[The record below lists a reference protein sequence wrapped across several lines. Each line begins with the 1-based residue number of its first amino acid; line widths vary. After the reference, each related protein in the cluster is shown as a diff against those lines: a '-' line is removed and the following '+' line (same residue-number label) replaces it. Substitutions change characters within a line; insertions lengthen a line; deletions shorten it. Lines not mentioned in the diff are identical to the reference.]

1 VLGRYRDVLITPG
14 ALAFTAAGLIAR
26 LPTAMISIA
35 VLILVEHST
44 GSYAIAGA
52 VAGTLGVC
60 AALGGP
66 VLARVVDRRG
76 QRPVLLFSA
85 MAQTVGLVALV
96 SLAQRSGPVPALY
109 AAAVVTGAGTV
120 SVGSLTRA
128 RWSHLLR
135 GSRLLGTAYALESIL
150 DEVVFIVGPV
160 LVTALATGVDES
172 AGVLLSAALLLV
184 GAGWLG
190 AQRRTAPSATPRTD
204 VTHAAAA
211 LASRALVL
219 VCLVLFLAAGV
230 FGSVEV
236 FAIAYAAD
244 RGAPGAAGPLLAAFA
259 AGSLLGGLA
268 YGAVPWRSS
277 LRRRFPITVGGL
289 AAGVA
294 LLPLAGGLAG
304 LAALLALAGAAIAPM
319 LITAFTLVEGI
330 VPAARLTEGLTW
342 ATLSVNLSY
351 AGSTAVAGAVIG
363 SAGVRAGAVVPIVAS
378 LAALLLVVTS
388 VRALPSTKAAPSA
401 VPIG

>member
-1 VLGRYRDVLITPG
+1 MTPG
-14 ALAFTAAGLIAR
+14 ALVFTAAGLVAR
-26 LPTAMISIA
+26 LPTAMVSIA
-35 VLILVEHST
+35 LLVLVEHST

-52 VAGTLGVC
+52 VAGTAGVF

-66 VLARVVDRRG
+66 VLARLVDRRG

-85 MAQTVGLVALV
+85 AVQTVGLVALV
-96 SLAQRSGPVPALY
+96 WLAQRSGSVPALY
-109 AAAVVTGAGTV
+109 AAAVVAGVGTV

-128 RWSHLLR
+128 RWSYLLR
-135 GSRLLGTAYALESIL
+135 GSTLLGTAYAFESIL

-184 GAGWLG
+184 GAVWLG
-190 AQRRTAPSATPRTD
+190 AQRRTEPPAARRAGATP
-204 VTHAAAA
+204 VAGA
-211 LASRALVL
+211 LSSRALVL

-236 FAIAYAAD
+236 FAIAYAED
-244 RGAPGAAGPLLAAFA
+244 QGAPGAAGPLLAAFA
-259 AGSLLGGLA
+259 AGSLLAGLG
-268 YGAVPWRSS
+268 YGAVSWRSS
-277 LRRRFPITVGGL
+277 LRRRFPVTVGGL

-294 LLPLAGGLAG
+294 LLPLAGRLSW

-330 VPAARLTEGLTW
+330 VPAHRLTEGLTW

-351 AGSTAVAGAVIG
+351 AGSTAVAGAVIA
-363 SAGVRAGAVVPIVAS
+363 SAGPHAGAVVPIVCS
-378 LAALLLVVTS
+378 LTALLVAVTGA
-388 VRALPSTKAAPSA
+388 RALP
-401 VPIG
+401 